1 MTGAQVRV
9 ARVLSL
15 GTFSAAAAVCV
26 ADVLDMIAA
35 LPRFGNPGFITS
47 WLIHGYVILLSAL
60 LLVASAIKSDSLFRA
75 FGFLRC
81 VPARVP
87 NHLLPELHPRLL
99 SPFTTAGTP
108 ALCHRLCFSD
118 ALGTG
123 LLLGFVGSLVIDM
136 QPIGLYAG
144 VAALVWGAVCTITHC
159 MTAGQPTA
167 PRMEPLLMPP

>member
-75 FGFLRC
+75 FGFLRY
-81 VPARVP
+81 
-87 NHLLPELHPRLL
+87 
-99 SPFTTAGTP
+99 
-108 ALCHRLCFSD
+108 